1 MDADRRR
8 LSLRIW
14 GRQPDRPLRFLFDA
28 ESGLQLSTIPTA
40 VGEASPADKASA
52 TAVRG
57 AAWVDSGN
65 RFVFLGPRADA
76 DFLRRLA
83 TWAQGHVKAVPA
95 LAALMDAGAAVVSEE
110 AAETTGVP
118 DDGILRDPALWDEL
132 LPANAATVAELLEPL
147 WPGTRLWAWIDPTAR
162 GDDIPVLVHALADD
176 PDHHRMDALI
186 DALVGMDDSGW
197 SGTGRVLEDG
207 RIQLLGRGLTHQHLH
222 VVARWVARTVGAHP
236 GLARLRDLQLAC
248 LDASGAVDAIEEDPA
263 LWTEVP
269 PAAAPGTL
277 AGSASELTKLEPGS
291 AVLGWLSPR
300 DVAEPSLILLRDG
313 QTYEAVVE
321 GLAARFP
328 EASERGHAL
337 SVQRLPEGQLA
348 IVCLDDD
355 PAGLAQALQALA
367 DHHGADFPAFGALA
381 KAGIST
387 L

>member
-1 MDADRRR
+1 MAADWRR
-8 LSLRIW
+8 LSFRIW

-28 ESGLQLSTIPTA
+28 EDGLQLNAIPA
-40 VGEASPADKASA
+40 AEGEADPVDKPSA
-52 TAVRG
+52 TVVRG
-57 AAWVDSGN
+57 AAWVDAGN

-83 TWAQGHVKAVPA
+83 AWARGHVKDVPA
-95 LAALMDAGAAVVSEE
+95 LAALMDAGAAVVSQE
-110 AAETTGVP
+110 AAATAGVP
-118 DDGILRDPALWDEL
+118 ADGIVRDPSLWDEL

-186 DALVGMDDSGW
+186 DALVGTDDPGW

-207 RIQLLGRGLTHQHLH
+207 RIQLLGRGLTHQHLY
-222 VVARWVARTVGAHP
+222 VVARWVARAVGAHP

-248 LDASGAVDAIEEDPA
+248 LDANGAVAAIEEDPA
-263 LWTEVP
+263 LWTDVP

-277 AGSASELTKLEPGS
+277 AGSASELAKLKAGS
-291 AVLGWLSPR
+291 ALLGWLSPK
-300 DVAEPSLILLRDG
+300 DAAEPSLILFPDENA
-313 QTYEAVVE
+313 YEAAVE

-328 EASERGHAL
+328 EAAERGHAL
-337 SVQRLPEGQLA
+337 SVQRQPDGELA

-355 PAGLAQALQALA
+355 PAGLAQALRALA
-367 DHHGADFPAFGALA
+367 DHHGAVFPAFGALA
-381 KAGIST
+381 TADIST
-387 L
+387 P